1 MWTARMRLPAACIA
15 LCVTTV
21 SAFAPLGLPAAPCA
35 GRASRSGMFGL
46 RAARSAAEP
55 VSVSRRDLGRVLVFL
70 GGASVFPSVSESKMT
85 KATAED
91 TIAAWN
97 KLMDAK
103 DQLNPDVINPMVEVG
118 LQ

>member
-1 MWTARMRLPAACIA
+1 MLTARMRLPAACLA

-35 GRASRSGMFGL
+35 GRASRSGIVGL
-46 RAARSAAEP
+46 RAARSAEP
-55 VSVSRRDLGRVLVFL
+55 VSVSRRDLGRALVFL
-70 GGASVFPSVSESKMT
+70 GGASVFPSVSQSKMT

-118 LQ
+118 LK